1 MSRLV
6 LPVELR
12 ELLTGQVDP
21 LVDVEVL
28 LLLHG
33 SPERAWRAEEI
44 AQALHVDAVTT
55 AKHLAALVGGRLAR
69 TESDPPTYRYAPA
82 TPALHDAVEWMRA
95 AYDREPAALVRA
107 LYTGPPRAVRSFAD
121 AFRLRNRRDD

>member
-1 MSRLV
+1 MPGLV

-21 LVDVEVL
+21 LAAVEVL

-33 SPERAWRAEEI
+33 SPERAWRVEEV
-44 AQALHVDAVTT
+44 AQALHADAAAA
-55 AKHLAALVGGRLAR
+55 AKHLAALAAERLVRPAP
-69 TESDPPTYRYAPA
+69 EAPAYRYEPA
-82 TPALHDAVEWMRA
+82 SPALHDAVVWLRA

-107 LYTGPPRAVRSFAD
+107 LYAGPPRAVRSFAD
-121 AFRLRNRRDD
+121 AFRIRGRKED